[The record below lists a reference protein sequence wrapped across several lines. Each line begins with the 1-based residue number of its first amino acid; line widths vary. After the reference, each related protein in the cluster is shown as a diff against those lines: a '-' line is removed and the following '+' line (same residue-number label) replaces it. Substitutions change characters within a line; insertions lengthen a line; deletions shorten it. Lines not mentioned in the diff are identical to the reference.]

1 MKFEN
6 TEVWGFEHALRGMRN
21 PKNSWHKSDTQ
32 FGIGNVSKIMKMSNP
47 TAFENGVVGTFE
59 GIPCYITSDS
69 KIKSFIEYIAIGKND
84 MKLAQTLIRAGSE
97 HRKFMRQI
105 FVSVDITAPTY
116 FMAELDTYKIG
127 VTRNSSSF
135 MHKGISKEFEIED
148 FACDDERIYQI
159 LSTRQEKAKNNI
171 EYPYDTD
178 EYRVYTTSSGR
189 QYEIYRNGRVF
200 SLPFSYTDT
209 KRRTRNFDKREVIP
223 SITPSGYWTLNLGG
237 RNNERWLLHRLV
249 AYVWIDNPLNLE
261 TVDHIDNNKN
271 NNSVENLEWVTREEN
286 IRREFADDLGR
297 KNNIKANYTNWK
309 KSSKLSPFEKN
320 QLREKYQ
327 HGVTQEELSYMFDI
341 SQSQVS
347 AIISRKYGTSMNTE
361 LFEEC
366 WRWEQM
372 LEMLNTLRDSYLETK
387 DYKYFRA
394 IRQML
399 PMSYLYHSTLTMNYE
414 NIFTMV
420 KQRKNHML
428 SEWSEDFISWARTL
442 PYAQEFIFID
452 EVGEGV

>member
-6 TEVWGFEHALRGMRN
+6 TEVWGFKHSLRGMRN
-21 PKNSWHKSDTQ
+21 PKNSWNKSDSY
-32 FGIGNVSKIMKMSNP
+32 FECDSCLCNDCVNKDKNPCGHNALYIG
-47 TAFENGVVGTFE
+47 E
-59 GIPCYITSDS
+59 
-69 KIKSFIEYIAIGKND
+69 ND
-84 MKLAQTLIRAGSE
+84 MKLAQALIRGGSE
-97 HRKFMRQI
+97 HRKFLRQI
-105 FVSVDITAPTY
+105 FVSVDITAPAY

-135 MHKGISKEFEIED
+135 MHKGVSKEFEIED
-148 FACDDERIYQI
+148 FACDDERIYHI
-159 LSTRQEKAKNNI
+159 LSTRQEKVKNNI
-171 EYPYDTD
+171 EYPYDTND
-178 EYRVYTTSSGR
+178 YRIYTTSNGR
-189 QYEIYRNGRVF
+189 QYEVYRNGRVF

-209 KRRTRNFDKREVIP
+209 KNRMRNFEKREVIP
-223 SITPSGYWTLNLGG
+223 SITPNGYWELNLGG
-237 RNNERWLLHRLV
+237 RYSERWLLHRLV
-249 AYVWIDNPLNLE
+249 AYVWIDNPLHLQ

-286 IRREFADDLGR
+286 IRREFADGYGR
-297 KNNIKANYTNWK
+297 KNNIKADYANWK
-309 KSSKLSPFEKN
+309 KSSKVFPSEKN
-320 QLREKYQ
+320 QLRKYYSQ
-327 HGVTQEELSYMFDI
+327 GVSQNDLSHMFDI
-341 SQSQVS
+341 SPSQVL
-347 AIISRKYGTSMNTE
+347 AIISHKSGTSINSE

-372 LEMLNTLRDSYLETK
+372 LETLNTLRDSYLDTK

-414 NIFTMV
+414 NVFTIV

-428 SEWSEDFISWARTL
+428 SEWSEDFISWAREL

-452 EVGEGV
+452 EVNGE